1 MRLRGVQKCKI
12 LDSELAVWVFP
23 WFGVSETTKKN
34 FSSLAYLECPPLMAF
49 QYTKEIQKNTKEKS
63 WNIIFQFF
71 AQKTI
76 LLTFLRLPAAF
87 LRSQRFF
94 WHPYRHKWM
103 FSCHRTLC
111 VIYVIYGIYDTNDT
125 LAFDIDHDLLRWY
138 GCQKKRWDL
147 RNAAGHPRIV
157 RIISLRLKIN
167 IFYFEIFPL
176 CFLEFPL
183 YNKWPSAEGIPDRLE
198 SWNFC
203 WWFLTYQIMGTSWG
217 WAVPSSEPNG

>member
-1 MRLRGVQKCKI
+1 MFLLCTVYNSILGSDGNIWMKLLSMEYKKDLILKSWTKLGAQKNINLFLNTFNYCSLYWVIIECTNEKIYIVLISYLLPFLGIRGVQKCKI

-111 VIYVIYGIYDTNDT
+111 VIYVIYGIYDINDT
-125 LAFDIDHDLLRWY
+125 LAFDINHD
-138 GCQKKRWDL
+138 
-147 RNAAGHPRIV
+147 
-157 RIISLRLKIN
+157 
-167 IFYFEIFPL
+167 
-176 CFLEFPL
+176 
-183 YNKWPSAEGIPDRLE
+183 
-198 SWNFC
+198 
-203 WWFLTYQIMGTSWG
+203 
-217 WAVPSSEPNG
+217 